1 MVFVNCPIKIGNLHT
16 IAKIFKLDEQK
27 IEHKKTLIDDWK
39 QISIVKVKKA
49 RTTTLPPHQYCQH
62 SHTK

>member
-39 QISIVKVKKA
+39 QISIVKVKK
-49 RTTTLPPHQYCQH
+49 Q
-62 SHTK
+62 K